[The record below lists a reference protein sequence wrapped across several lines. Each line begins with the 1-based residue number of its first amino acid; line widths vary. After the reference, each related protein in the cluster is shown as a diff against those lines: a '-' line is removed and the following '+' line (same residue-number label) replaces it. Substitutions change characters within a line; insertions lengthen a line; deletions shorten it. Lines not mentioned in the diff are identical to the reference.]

1 MDTPKLVVVGSV
13 AYDSIETD
21 AVSENDVLGGSATH
35 FSLAAAVQGVS
46 TGVVAVV
53 DKDFKA
59 EHIELLRD
67 RLVDTTGLDVREG
80 KTFRWGGK
88 YDSQLKDRE
97 TLYTHLN
104 VFETFRPRLPDA
116 YRSCPYLFLA
126 NIDPDLQHDVLGQC
140 TGPKWVGLD
149 TMNLWIANKRESLER
164 LLPKIDA
171 LYINDTEAHELTGE
185 RNILKAARWVQERGT
200 PAVVIKKGEHGA
212 VVVTGDGFFSAP
224 AFLLENVVDPTGAGD
239 SFAGGMAA
247 ALARRDDVS
256 DDGLRCA
263 MALGTVTASFCVEEL
278 GPAKLAGLEPAALS
292 DRLAH
297 YRCMVQIPEME
308 L

>member
-13 AYDSIETD
+13 AYDSIETH
-21 AVSENDVLGGSATH
+21 AVSEKDVLGGSATH

-53 DKDFKA
+53 GEDFNP
-59 EHIELLRD
+59 EHIELLRNN
-67 RLVDTTGLDVREG
+67 RVDTTGLDVRKG
-80 KTFRWGGK
+80 KTFRWGGR
-88 YDSQLKDRE
+88 YDSELKDRE

-104 VFETFRPRLPDA
+104 VFETFHPRLPET
-116 YRSCPYLFLA
+116 YRNCPYLFLA

-149 TMNLWIANKRESLER
+149 TMNLWIDIKRESLLR

-171 LYINDTEAHELTGE
+171 LYINDTEAHQLTGE
-185 RNILKAARWVQERGT
+185 RNLLKAAYWVQERGT
-200 PAVVIKKGEHGA
+200 PSVVIKKGEHGA

-224 AFLLENVVDPTGAGD
+224 AFLLEHVVDPTGAGD

-247 ALARRDDVS
+247 ALARTDDLS

-263 MALGTVTASFCVEEL
+263 MTLGTVTASFCVEQM
-278 GPAKLAGLEPAALS
+278 GPARLAALKR
-292 DRLAH
+292 DALVERLEQ
-297 YRCMVQIPEME
+297 YRRMVHVPEMG